1 MFLGI
6 LTLLVALSIS
16 AISAYYSIL
25 GLTAIFAAAWLPI
38 VLMGSVLEVGKI
50 LSTVWLHTNW
60 KRAPLL
66 VRSYLIIAVAVLM
79 FITSMGVFGFLSKS
93 HIEQTSAS
101 TEGTAQLERI
111 ETEIARYDALIVR
124 AEQKITKAE
133 SSTNTSNTT
142 IQEQI
147 DTEQQR
153 IDATYSRIQPAID
166 EQNAIIQN
174 ARADDAGRTKPY
186 EEQLTNIQAEV
197 LRLEASAKEYE
208 QKIVTLE
215 ADTSPVQPLLDS
227 IKGIEDEIIRVTNQL
242 QSKEGDQVRA
252 GQAIIGVSSDGA
264 FGGNTRRALVA
275 WVEAQRTRIAQT
287 QLDISRLRQDA
298 TSQVDA
304 ERERLA
310 SVIADTRTIQIP
322 ALKEREIIMLAK
334 IDDVRATESP
344 AIATARDEISRIR
357 SSADSQ
363 IEASQSLI
371 QKLRDSIQVGTDLQV
386 DDIVLEQ
393 TDKIKQANLSI
404 DTLTEQ
410 KYTIQATSRKL
421 EAEVGPIK
429 YIAELVYGANADTN
443 MLESAVRWVIILIVV
458 VFDPLAVFLVLAG
471 AMTISWAHADRK
483 AALAPKTP
491 IITDDPK
498 IKELEMEL
506 RKHNEILD
514 ELEKLLDSNLGKV
527 DPIEYAKLKKEQD
540 TLVEQQAALIQSLEE
555 ARAESETLV
564 DKVVSTEA
572 ERDEYRVQLEN
583 ISEGASAFQKRIE
596 DLLSKIVGLED
607 EIVRRDAVVLK
618 MAEKY
623 QLVEKDSFGD
633 DLIAAIKTEK

>member
-215 ADTSPVQPLLDS
+215 ADTSPVQPLLDG

-334 IDDVRATESP
+334 IDEVRATESP